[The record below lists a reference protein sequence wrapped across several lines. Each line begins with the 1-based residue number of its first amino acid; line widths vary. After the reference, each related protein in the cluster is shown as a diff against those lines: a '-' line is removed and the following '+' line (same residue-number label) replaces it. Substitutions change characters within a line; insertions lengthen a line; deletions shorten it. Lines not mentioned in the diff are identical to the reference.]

1 MAISRGNKICLF
13 EQAKNVIAAANNKST
28 EIIPQNLWDTYN
40 DGFSED
46 MTPLEFIAAVM
57 LNPDSFGPVTS
68 GGIEIYSM
76 GATPDYDPDNPD
88 LETLIPLLG
97 ANFQTLGK
105 NYDHASCAVNE
116 WQFDDDYFTS
126 GMITLNGGSAN
137 GSNTFV
143 IVLKPITFE

>member
-1 MAISRGNKICLF
+1 MAISEGNKICLF
-13 EQAKNVIAAANNKST
+13 EQAKNVIAAANTKST
-28 EIIPQNLWDTYN
+28 EIIPQDLWDMYN

-46 MTPLEFIAAVM
+46 MTPLEFIAYVM
-57 LNPDSFGPVTS
+57 TDPDTFRPVAS